1 MASKG
6 VSLYTI
12 GKVLGHAQAKTTQRY
27 VHLTDE
33 ALRSAVETAAEASGL

>member
-27 VHLTDE
+27 AHLTDT
-33 ALRSAVETAAEASGL
+33 ALREAMETVSVASGR